1 MGTQDNAVQKRLLN
15 QQITDKK
22 AEITKCKDIKR
33 ELQTEKGKL
42 EGYQKKWDKQY
53 QKHSRTRIASKVVVK
68 NVFEGT
74 IADKLKKYYGDQVKN
89 MCKTDKEVAD
99 LCKELDSQIQKL
111 DTYMANLQGEVTAA
125 NTKLKGL
132 EE

>member
-1 MGTQDNAVQKRLLN
+1 MGTQDNAAQKKLLN
-15 QQITDKK
+15 QQIADKK

-42 EGYQKKWDKQY
+42 ERYQKKWDKQY
-53 QKHSRTRIASKVVVK
+53 QKHGRSKIASKVVIK
-68 NVFEGT
+68 NIFEGT
-74 IADKLKKYYGDQVKN
+74 IADKLKSYYGDQVKN
-89 MCKTDKEVAD
+89 MCKTDKEVTD
-99 LCKELDSQIQKL
+99 LCGELDSQIRKL
-111 DTYMANLQGEVTAA
+111 DTYMTNLQGEVTAA

>member
-1 MGTQDNAVQKRLLN
+1 MGTQDNTAQKKLLN

-42 EGYQKKWDKQY
+42 EKYQKKWENQH
-53 QKHSRTRIASKVVVK
+53 QKHTQSRIASKVVIK

-89 MCKTDKEVAD
+89 MCKTQKEAAD

-111 DTYMANLQGEVTAA
+111 DTHMKNLQGEVTEA